1 MIRQRALTVRL
12 TALFALAS
20 TAVLIGLGLLIISTV
35 AKHFTDQDEQLL
47 EKELQLIRMVVDERG
62 ADAITSTFGEAL
74 HNHPGFYVHISSPDG
89 KTLYSTLNDAT
100 APVLAAARNVT
111 TNRSFAV
118 VAGEHQEFQ
127 AIKARLKDVQNGRD
141 LQIIVAVDTEI
152 HDHFMRNFQ
161 TTLVLYIVGSALI
174 VVLLSWWAAR
184 RGLAPLRAMSDKVQA
199 ISSHN
204 FGERMQVETLP
215 IEIADLAGK
224 LNAML
229 ERLQRDFNRITNF
242 STDIAHELRTPIT
255 NLLTQTD
262 VVLTQH
268 RSNEAYRDTLSSN
281 AEVLQRLARTISD
294 MLFLAQTENGIS
306 LPSYEPLDLQEEI
319 AELFDFYD
327 ALAEE
332 KDVRMRLVGEASIK
346 GDRLMVRRAL
356 SNLISNAMRYTPP
369 TGAIV
374 VSIARSEGGIEVH
387 VENDGPD
394 IPAEHLLHLFDRFY
408 RADKSRTKLDSDSAG
423 LGLSITKAIMGA
435 HQGDVSV
442 RSAKGKTCFTLH
454 FPRVATRS
462 GS

>member
-1 MIRQRALTVRL
+1 MIRQRSLTVRL

-20 TAVLIGLGLLIISTV
+20 TAVLVGLGLLIISTV
-35 AKHFTDQDEQLL
+35 AKHFTDQDELLL

-62 ADAITSTFGEAL
+62 ANAINSTFGEAL
-74 HNHPGFYVHISSPDG
+74 HNHPGFYVHISSSDG
-89 KTLYSTLNDAT
+89 KALYSTLGESAEQ
-100 APVLAAARNVT
+100 VIAAARKAT
-111 TNRSFAV
+111 SSRSFAV
-118 VAGEHQEFQ
+118 AINGHQEFQ
-127 AIKARLKDVQNGRD
+127 AIKAPLRD
-141 LQIIVAVDTEI
+141 DLSGGNLQVIVAVDTEM

-161 TTLVLYIVGSALI
+161 TTLVIYIAGSALI

-184 RGLAPLRAMSDKVQA
+184 RGLSPLRAMSDKVQV

-215 IEIADLAGK
+215 VEIADLAGK

-229 ERLQRDFNRITNF
+229 ERLQLDFNRITNF

-268 RSNEAYRDTLSSN
+268 RSNDAYRDTLSSN
-281 AEVLQRLARTISD
+281 AEELQRLARTISD

-306 LPSYEPLDLQEEI
+306 LPSYEPLNMHDEI
-319 AELFDFYD
+319 TELFDFYD

-332 KDVRMRLVGEASIK
+332 KDVRMNLVGEALIK

-369 TGAIV
+369 GGAIV
-374 VSIARSEGGIEVH
+374 VALLRSEDGTLVQ
-387 VENDGPD
+387 VENNGPD
-394 IPAEHLLHLFDRFY
+394 IPVEHLPHLFDRFY
-408 RADKSRTKLDSDSAG
+408 RADKSRTKIDSDSAG
-423 LGLSITKAIMGA
+423 LGLSITKAIMRA

-442 RSAKGKTCFTLH
+442 VSAQGNTRFTLH
-454 FPRVATRS
+454 FPRIAPRS
-462 GS
+462 A